1 MIAVITTAL
10 LGPNWPWLRPRLS
23 FFFFLIECI
32 QCSCLLHPSL
42 SISLE
47 VKINEP
53 KLIFERKKR
62 VETVVIRI
70 IFLWVSQQ
78 RACFRSTVIGTSC
91 CRGSAIPVLLT
102 GTCHSEGREGMM
114 CIWSI
119 YHWNHIHNVPGH
131 KLCISQ
137 ESIEVTNHYIDLLP
151 KVK

>member
-1 MIAVITTAL
+1 MIKTLTEV
-10 LGPNWPWLRPRLS
+10 
-23 FFFFLIECI
+23 FFFLIECI

-53 KLIFERKKR
+53 KLIFEREKR
-62 VETVVIRI
+62 VQTVVIRI

-78 RACFRSTVIGTSC
+78 RACFRPTVIIGTSC
-91 CRGSAIPVLLT
+91 CQGSAIPVLLT
-102 GTCHSEGREGMM
+102 GTCHSEGRDGMM
-114 CIWSI
+114 CIQSI
-119 YHWNHIHNVPGH
+119 YHWNHIHTVPGH